1 MPLPCNYTAPTDP
14 LPRKTLITGTAHCHG
29 SRRWPFLLA
38 MRGLPIT
45 VSWWSDD
52 VTVRCGWLHL
62 QMLSDMSRAKARAR
76 DSSVMAFQ
84 RICDTAWWVN
94 GAAS

>member
-1 MPLPCNYTAPTDP
+1 
-14 LPRKTLITGTAHCHG
+14 
-29 SRRWPFLLA
+29 

-52 VTVRCGWLHL
+52 VTVRCCWLHL
-62 QMLSDMSRAKARAR
+62 QMLSDMNRAKARAR